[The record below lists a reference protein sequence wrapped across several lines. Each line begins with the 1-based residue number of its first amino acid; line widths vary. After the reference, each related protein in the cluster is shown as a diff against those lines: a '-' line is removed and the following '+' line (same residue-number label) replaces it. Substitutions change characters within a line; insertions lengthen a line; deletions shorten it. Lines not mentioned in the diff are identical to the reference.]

1 MAYREVTMLETKE
14 LLRLWIDGM
23 AIKTI
28 AGFLGVDPKTVRRY
42 VRVGQEHGL
51 AVGQDPAALT
61 DEIVVAVMAA
71 FRDVPGRPPG
81 ESWVLCRTH
90 RAFIEQHLSN
100 RVRLTK
106 IRKLLNRQGVFIPYA
121 TLYRFAVQELE
132 FGRARVCQFSPVRQ
146 PLISRIGSQS
156 FSGDRWPGVFAR

>member
-1 MAYREVTMLETKE
+1 MSYREVTMLETKE
-14 LLRLWIDGM
+14 LLRLWMDGM

-51 AVGQDPAALT
+51 SVGQDPASLT
-61 DEIVVAVMAA
+61 DEIVIAVMAA

-81 ESWVLCRTH
+81 ESWALCRAH
-90 RAFIEQHLSN
+90 RAFIEQHLEN

-106 IRKLLNRQGVFIPYA
+106 IRKLLNRQGVFIPYE
-121 TLYRFAVQELE
+121 TLYRFAVQELG
-132 FGRARVCQFSPVRQ
+132 FGRPRVTLPVAD
-146 PLISRIGSQS
+146 GA
-156 FSGDRWPGVFAR
+156 PGEDYVEPRVMLSK